1 MTDPSDTETSLK
13 AAEQQLARRLGAGRP
28 VPAAEFRGALGRR
41 LLADDPGYGPRPDRL
56 RTVVA
61 FYVAAGAGL
70 MAVGAL
76 QAAGA
81 L

>member
-1 MTDPSDTETSLK
+1 
-13 AAEQQLARRLGAGRP
+13 
-28 VPAAEFRGALGRR
+28 
-41 LLADDPGYGPRPDRL
+41 LADDPGYGPRPDRL

-76 QAAGA
+76 QAAGV